1 MCNSEMAC
9 RAITL
14 CAPPIAVQAV
24 RYGSKAVDHERL
36 LLAKSRWSRTAAVG
50 QKEPVGC
57 LQEIRGDSD
66 ELKAFQSKFSDYV
79 KW

>member
-50 QKEPVGC
+50 QE
-57 LQEIRGDSD
+57 RTFGDAVT
-66 ELKAFQSKFSDYV
+66 KQGAIQSVDPARPRDQLNQR
-79 KW
+79 